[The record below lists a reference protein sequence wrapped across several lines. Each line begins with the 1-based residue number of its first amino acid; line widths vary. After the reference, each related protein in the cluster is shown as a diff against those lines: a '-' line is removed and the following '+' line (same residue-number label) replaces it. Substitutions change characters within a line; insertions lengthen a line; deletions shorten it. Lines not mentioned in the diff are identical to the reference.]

1 MRPASYVPNCMACE
15 ANAGERTAPGG
26 VIYQDSFWRLEH
38 ILSPAPLAGWLVLKP
53 LRHCEGLEELTE
65 QEAAGLGSLLRAA
78 CLALR
83 AVTGAAKVYSL
94 FLGEAVAHLHIHL
107 IPRAPGHPEALRG
120 PRVFELLRRAA
131 ETGQGVPE
139 ADAAAIA
146 GAVRQRLAAVRA
158 A

>member
-1 MRPASYVPNCMACE
+1 MACE
-15 ANAGERTAPGG
+15 ANAGERAAAGG
-26 VIYQDSFWRLEH
+26 VIYQDNFWRLEH

-53 LRHCEGLEELTE
+53 LRHCEGLDELTE
-65 QEAAGLGSLLRAA
+65 QEAAGLGPLLRAA

-83 AVTGAAKVYSL
+83 TVTSAAKVYSL

-107 IPRAPGHPEALRG
+107 IPRAPDHPEAFRS
-120 PRVFELLRRAA
+120 PKVFELLRRAA
-131 ETGQGVPE
+131 ETGAGVPE

-146 GAVRQRLAAVRA
+146 EAVRQRMAAVRA